1 MLSQLY
7 TSNVMRT
14 YKGKGR
20 KTLAELEDDL
30 PLNLGDISM
39 EN

>member
-1 MLSQLY
+1 
-7 TSNVMRT
+7 MRT